1 MASKRSSRVFVD
13 EPAHPREGQQKP
25 ANNINTP
32 FRSRRS
38 SRSSTKEEMMQAPQ
52 EAEEDLTAI
61 SIRDATT
68 NMTRSQSLSGVSID
82 SSISTSSRSS
92 ESSGESQASAS
103 ADRVTADLIIPGVTS
118 SSMSTFQSQTAEHP
132 PAPLN
137 GRPHNFGVVVPG
149 VYRSSFPKTH
159 DFEYI
164 KGLKLKTIVT
174 LVKKEEFDH
183 DLEAFVAREG
193 IRQVVFNMKGTKKEA
208 IPLKTMK
215 SILSIVLNKENYPL
229 LIHCNHGKHRTGCV
243 VGVVRKV
250 AGWDAQSVVAEYK
263 SYAEP
268 KSRECDVEYLSAF
281 QVSSLRAQTDTF
293 TKRSIFQT
301 TAFFRALVFSTFV
314 MLLWLLSGSRIS
326 AAAGA
331 DHLIL

>member
-1 MASKRSSRVFVD
+1 MASKRSSRLFVD
-13 EPAHPREGQQKP
+13 DTEHSQENQQKTT
-25 ANNINTP
+25 NTP

-38 SRSSTKEEMMQAPQ
+38 SRSSIKEDMMQSTKD
-52 EAEEDLTAI
+52 AEEGLTNGL
-61 SIRDATT
+61 SIRDST
-68 NMTRSQSLSGVSID
+68 NMTRSHSLSAVSME
-82 SSISTSSRSS
+82 SSKSSSSTTS
-92 ESSGESQASAS
+92 ESSGKPQLPPP
-103 ADRVTADLIIPGVTS
+103 ADRVMTDLTLA
-118 SSMSTFQSQTAEHP
+118 SSMSTYQSHASGHP

-149 VYRSSFPKTH
+149 VYRSSFPKSH

-164 KGLKLKTIVT
+164 KGLKLKTIVS

-183 DLEAFVAREG
+183 DLETFVAREG
-193 IRQVVFNMKGTKKEA
+193 IRQVVFNMKGTKKET

-250 AGWDAQSVVAEYK
+250 AGWDVQSVIAEYK

-268 KSRECDVEYLSAF
+268 KARECDVEYLGAF
-281 QVSSLRAQTDTF
+281 QVSTLRTSNDVSAKYSRPQM
-293 TKRSIFQT
+293 T
-301 TAFFRALVFSTFV
+301 TFFRALIFSTFV
-314 MLLWLLSGSRIS
+314 LLIWLLSGTRLS
-326 AAAGA
+326 AAATRPNN
-331 DHLIL
+331 LLL